1 MILSVTK
8 LATALPFVVRLYVH
22 SIEVSRIE
30 VSAFGIIHPSNFI
43 PCLWRL
49 RTCLYP
55 PVKVCPYRCHF
66 SVKLGALLGCAVEDI
81 LVNAEDCLVNP
92 RVDLIK
98 LDNMYER
105 LDVRPFA
112 LSCITGVFVCE
123 RPELS
128 SSTGKL

>member
-1 MILSVTK
+1 
-8 LATALPFVVRLYVH
+8 
-22 SIEVSRIE
+22 
-30 VSAFGIIHPSNFI
+30 
-43 PCLWRL
+43 
-49 RTCLYP
+49 LYP